1 MKSYSEKIFNALDL
15 DIFKIIS
22 DTADKLEFKTYI
34 VGGFVRDIILNR
46 SVKKDI
52 DIMCVGSGI
61 DLAKSTLSE
70 ETVTTFLRLNLV
82 AQIKDTSSISCNAVP
97 PNKVP

>member
-34 VGGFVRDIILNR
+34 V
-46 SVKKDI
+46 
-52 DIMCVGSGI
+52 
-61 DLAKSTLSE
+61 
-70 ETVTTFLRLNLV
+70 
-82 AQIKDTSSISCNAVP
+82 
-97 PNKVP
+97 